1 MTRALP
7 AACASPS
14 AESSDRTGSGEATA
28 STPNRPGDLPIP
40 TMTSNVSGLEV
51 PYKMVGC
58 QAKPAEVT
66 APINSPAE

>member
-7 AACASPS
+7 AACAIPS
-14 AESSDRTGSGEATA
+14 AERSDRTGSDEVTA

-40 TMTSNVSGLEV
+40 TMTPNVSGSGA

-58 QAKPAEVT
+58 QSKPAEVT
-66 APINSPAE
+66 APINSAAE